1 MLKIVEKEI
10 LFLDP
15 AVPGLAGV
23 AHGDGQLLVAG
34 CAVDA
39 DPAHHVGDA
48 LLLGGGPGQ
57 GPLLGVVVA
66 HNAVVVIL
74 LICHGVNIVV
84 GLPDKVHN
92 IAS

>member
-1 MLKIVEKEI
+1 MLKLVEKEI
-10 LFLDP
+10 LIF
-15 AVPGLAGV
+15 VPICLAGV

-57 GPLLGVVVA
+57 GPLLGLSV
-66 HNAVVVIL
+66 
-74 LICHGVNIVV
+74 
-84 GLPDKVHN
+84 
-92 IAS
+92 